1 MQSGSHLDDH
11 LKWISVLWSI
21 FVTFWSLISAIT
33 EKVKL
38 EILLRQR
45 AILFSVNFQ
54 LIPLSVWSYSN
65 QSIGI
70 FDSRHDLYLVLR
82 VPQSVYPNQVC
93 LISLIWF
100 DTAFGLLFVL
110 IYLMIISSNIDEILL
125 MERQVPSQKGRKLVV
140 DKALPKVYWMQRK
153 ILLLIVLLFEIL
165 SLSRLW
171 WFIIMTKLMDFYG
184 V

>member
-1 MQSGSHLDDH
+1 MFRLIDLFAINPFLNPSGEEGLSSKLNTLKLVCNQKFVGEFKACMQSGSHLDDH

-54 LIPLSVWSYSN
+54 LIPLYVWSYSN

-110 IYLMIISSNIDEILL
+110 IYLMIISGGIG
-125 MERQVPSQKGRKLVV
+125 PSQRDGASSSKPKG
-140 DKALPKVYWMQRK
+140 
-153 ILLLIVLLFEIL
+153 
-165 SLSRLW
+165 
-171 WFIIMTKLMDFYG
+171 
-184 V
+184 